1 MKLFFLI
8 ILIFFVLISYGQ
20 KLDHTVSFRDM
31 LATKYFRINYDNDFF
46 AASDYNY
53 TQGYNLELVTPNLSK
68 NPLNK
73 LLIQKKE
80 LRIQNGLSIEHI
92 GFTPFSIANPD
103 VIFTDRPFASAIM
116 LKSFVTSTDTTK
128 DFRIISGLSIGMIG
142 PVAFGNA
149 MQTAIHKVI
158 NGVIPQG
165 WKNQIK
171 NDLVLNYEL
180 GFEKKLFQINNS
192 LIMSS
197 NSTVRLGTLFSSASL
212 GFNAQFGAFNHVFF
226 DDNRKRK
233 FQFSIYGQPLVNFIG
248 YDATLQGGVINRNNI
263 YTVKGSEIERATLQL
278 KYGAIV
284 KIKTLFLEYSQA
296 IISKEFSFGERA
308 TWGGIKIGWLF

>member
-142 PVAFGNA
+142 PVAFGNE

-192 LIMSS
+192 LIVSS

-248 YDATLQGGVINRNNI
+248 HDATLQGGVINRDNI